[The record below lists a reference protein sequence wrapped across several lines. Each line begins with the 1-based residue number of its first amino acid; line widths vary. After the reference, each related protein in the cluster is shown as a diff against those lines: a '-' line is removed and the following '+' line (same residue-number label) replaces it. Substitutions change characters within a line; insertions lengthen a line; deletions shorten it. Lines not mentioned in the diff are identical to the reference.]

1 MTLVLDDP
9 LRAARRAV
17 NGGRFRDAWDALR
30 GQPDAV
36 RRGPEWLLLSAM
48 ARWRLGEFGP
58 SRGAALEAR
67 DAYRRI
73 GDVDG
78 EMRAENVAAAGA
90 FALGALGEA
99 EQGFERAL
107 RLAEELG
114 DELMLARCAN
124 NRGNVAFYLAKNSTA
139 LGFYRLAQAL
149 FERVGMRHGAAE
161 TWINIGLV
169 WRDLERLRDSHE
181 AAERALEIAE
191 HIDQP
196 RLIAQSLAM
205 RGEALALSGDLPLGR
220 AQVALALSLARQQ
233 EDRLAQ
239 VEALRI
245 LACIERLAGALAG
258 AEPRARE
265 ALAIAVEIDHPNAI
279 AEVERDLATILAAA
293 GRVDEAAAALH
304 HAAAC
309 YDRLGSAERARR
321 TRERA
326 EALLRP
332 PAA

>member
-17 NGGRFRDAWDALR
+17 TGGRFREAWDALR
-30 GQPDAV
+30 HQPDAV
-36 RRGPEWLLLSAM
+36 RRTPEWLLLGAM

-67 DAYRRI
+67 DAYRKV

-78 EMRAENVAAAGA
+78 AMRADNVAAAGA
-90 FALGALGEA
+90 FALGDLAEA
-99 EQGFERAL
+99 EHGFERAL
-107 RLAEELG
+107 RLAEQLG

-124 NRGNVAFYLAKNSTA
+124 NRGNVAFYLAKNSAA

-149 FERVGMRHGAAE
+149 FERVGLRHGVAE

-169 WRDLERLRDSHE
+169 WRDLEQLRDSHE

-220 AQVALALSLARQQ
+220 AQVALALSVARQQ

-245 LACIERLAGALAG
+245 LACIERLAGALEAAERGAG
-258 AEPRARE
+258 E
-265 ALAIAVEIDHPNAI
+265 ALAIAAQIDHPWAV
-279 AEVERDLATILAAA
+279 AEVERDLATILVAG
-293 GRVDEAAAALH
+293 GRVDEAAAALTR
-304 HAAAC
+304 AAESYA
-309 YDRLGSAERARR
+309 RLGSAERARR
-321 TRERA
+321 MRERA
-326 EALLRP
+326 TALLNP
-332 PAA
+332 GPE

>member
-17 NGGRFRDAWDALR
+17 TGGRFREAWDALR
-30 GQPDAV
+30 HQADAV
-36 RRGPEWLLLSAM
+36 RRTPEWLLLGAM

-67 DAYRRI
+67 DAYRRV

-90 FALGALGEA
+90 FAVGDLAEA
-99 EQGFERAL
+99 DRGFERAL
-107 RLAEELG
+107 RLAEQLG

-149 FERVGMRHGAAE
+149 FERVGLRHGVAE
-161 TWINIGLV
+161 TWINIGLA
-169 WRDLERLRDSHE
+169 WRDLERLPDSHE
-181 AAERALEIAE
+181 AAERALEVAE
-191 HIDQP
+191 QIDSP

-205 RGEALALSGDLPLGR
+205 RGEALALNGDVPLGR
-220 AQVALALSLARQQ
+220 VQVALALSIARQQ
-233 EDRLAQ
+233 EDRLAE

-245 LACIERLAGALAG
+245 LAGIDRLAAVPEAAERRARDALA
-258 AEPRARE
+258 
-265 ALAIAVEIDHPNAI
+265 LATGLAHPWAM
-279 AEVERDLATILAAA
+279 AEVERDLAALLAETGRTEDAVAGLRRAA
-293 GRVDEAAAALH
+293 E
-304 HAAAC
+304 C
-309 YDRLGSAERARR
+309 YARLGAKRRARR
-321 TRERA
+321 MRERA
-326 EALLRP
+326 DALLNP
-332 PAA
+332 SPE